1 MSINDDVRSPEALA
15 DPHAFFR
22 RLREHDPVHWSAPSN
37 AWLITGHE
45 EVAAAFKDARLSS
58 DRLTP
63 LESRLPPSLRAAMA
77 QTFELLRGWMV
88 FRDPPVHE
96 HLRDP
101 VRRAFTRR
109 SLSRL
114 TETVQTLV
122 DELLAPIVRA
132 GRCELIR
139 DLAFPLPAIVIAEL
153 LGVPAADRERFK
165 TWSRKLAGL
174 VFGAVEAPGRN
185 EAASEAAAEFTAYFS
200 ALIRRYEADPQDNLI
215 SALIAARDQGDA
227 LTADQMVGAC
237 TMLLFGGHETT
248 TTLIGN
254 GVATLLAHPDQ
265 LARVRD
271 DPALAPLA
279 VEECLRFE
287 GPASIM
293 VRLVTEDHERGGHG
307 LRAGERVYLGL
318 AAANRDPAV
327 FPEPDRFD
335 VARDPNPHLAFGLG
349 LHFCLGASLA
359 RLEAAV
365 TFASLVRRFPVLR
378 LDGPP
383 PAWAASLIGRGVTTL
398 HLSLGWK

>member
-1 MSINDDVRSPEALA
+1 
-15 DPHAFFR
+15 
-22 RLREHDPVHWSAPSN
+22 
-37 AWLITGHE
+37 
-45 EVAAAFKDARLSS
+45 
-58 DRLTP
+58 
-63 LESRLPPSLRAAMA
+63 
-77 QTFELLRGWMV
+77 
-88 FRDPPVHE
+88 
-96 HLRDP
+96 
-101 VRRAFTRR
+101 
-109 SLSRL
+109 
-114 TETVQTLV
+114 
-122 DELLAPIVRA
+122 
-132 GRCELIR
+132 
-139 DLAFPLPAIVIAEL
+139 
-153 LGVPAADRERFK
+153 VPAADRERFK
-165 TWSRKLAGL
+165 TWSRKLSGL

-185 EAASEAAAEFTAYFS
+185 EAAGEAAAEFTTYFS
-200 ALIRRYEADPQDNLI
+200 ALIRRYEADPEDNLI

-265 LARVRD
+265 LARLRD
-271 DPALAPLA
+271 EPALAPLA

-293 VRLVTEDHERGGHG
+293 VRLVTEDHERRGHG

-365 TFASLVRRFPVLR
+365 TFASLVRRFPDLR
-378 LDGPP
+378 LDGAP
-383 PAWAASLIGRGVTTL
+383 PAWAASLIGRGVTAL